1 MKKNKIICI
10 IDDEEI
16 NHLIVKTIIKRLDSR
31 MHFLPYNNGEEA
43 ITALKQLSVSNVEL
57 PDIILLDINMPVMDG
72 WEFLNNFIKLKSQI
86 DKKIEIYILSSSSAN
101 EDINK
106 SKKYAEISGYLCKPI
121 GTEAL
126 RNIIQIEFDE

>member
-1 MKKNKIICI
+1 MRKKIICI

-16 NHLIVKTIIKRLDSR
+16 NHLIVKTIIKRLDIQT
-31 MHFLPYNNGEEA
+31 HFLPFNNGEEA

-72 WEFLNNFIKLKSQI
+72 WEFLNNFIKIKSQI
-86 DKKIEIYILSSSSAN
+86 DKKIEIYILSSSSAS

-106 SKKYAEISGYLCKPI
+106 SKSYAEISGYLCKPI
-121 GTEAL
+121 AAETL
-126 RNIIQIEFDE
+126 RNIIQSEFDE

>member
-1 MKKNKIICI
+1 MRKKIICI

-16 NHLIVKTIIKRLDSR
+16 NHLIVKTIIKRLDIQT
-31 MHFLPYNNGEEA
+31 HFLPFNNGEEA

-72 WEFLNNFIKLKSQI
+72 WEFLNNFIKIKPQI
-86 DKKIEIYILSSSSAN
+86 DKKIEIYILSSSTAI

-106 SKKYAEISGYLCKPI
+106 SEKYAEISGYLCKPI
-121 GTEAL
+121 AAETL
-126 RNIIQIEFDE
+126 RNIIQSEFDE

>member
-1 MKKNKIICI
+1 MRKKIICI

-16 NHLIVKTIIKRLDSR
+16 SHLIVKTIIKRLDIQT
-31 MHFLPYNNGEEA
+31 HFLPFNSGEDA

-72 WEFLNNFIKLKSQI
+72 WEFLNNFIKIKPQI
-86 DKKIEIYILSSSSAN
+86 DKKIEIYILSSSTAI

-106 SKKYAEISGYLCKPI
+106 SQKYAEISGYLCKPI
-121 GTEAL
+121 AAETL
-126 RNIIQIEFDE
+126 RNIIQLEIDE

>member
-1 MKKNKIICI
+1 MRKKIICI

-16 NHLIVKTIIKRLDSR
+16 NHLIVKTIIKRLDIQT
-31 MHFLPYNNGEEA
+31 HFLPFNNGEEA

-72 WEFLNNFIKLKSQI
+72 WEFLNNFIKIKPQI
-86 DKKIEIYILSSSSAN
+86 DKKIEIYILSSSSAS

-106 SKKYAEISGYLCKPI
+106 SKSYAEISGYLCKPI
-121 GTEAL
+121 AAETL
-126 RNIIQIEFDE
+126 RNIIQSEFDE